1 MKRYI
6 IWIGIV
12 YMVLLLLP
20 LPVLGKLNPDIKPPI
35 TSSNST
41 NKSSD
46 KINEKNEESFRLL
59 DTDTNIVYEVSVKD
73 FVTGSVGAEMYPT
86 YNTEALKAQAVASYT
101 YYSVLKKRQKA
112 NPNTELRGA
121 DFADMVSGFPIFYT
135 DNQLKKRWGKN
146 YNTYY
151 KKISN
156 AVNSVLGKMI
166 TYDGEPITAVYHAIS
181 SGTTEDAAVMWG
193 TSYPY
198 LQPVVSPGD
207 KLSPSYQSSVTF
219 KPDKFKSDLS
229 KIKNLTFSGTA
240 DKWLDKNIQ
249 TSSSG
254 TVTQL
259 KICNTS
265 LTGSQIRE
273 ALGLRSANFTVEYR
287 EGGFHFTVY
296 GYGHNVGMS
305 QYGADYLARQGLS
318 YEEILHYYYTDVEI
332 KG

>member
-12 YMVLLLLP
+12 YIVLLLLP
-20 LPVLGKLNPDIKPPI
+20 LPVLGKLKPDKDPQLNSGDF
-35 TSSNST
+35 SSKSN
-41 NKSSD
+41 NKKD
-46 KINEKNEESFRLL
+46 KNNNELFRLL
-59 DTDTNIVYEVSVKD
+59 DTDTNTVYEVSVKE

-86 YNTEALKAQAVASYT
+86 YHTEALKAQAVASYT
-101 YYSVLKKRQKA
+101 YYSVLRKRQRA
-112 NPNTELRGA
+112 NPNANLKGA
-121 DFADMVSGFPIFYT
+121 DFADMVSGFPVYNT
-135 DNQLKKRWGKN
+135 NNQLKERWGKN
-146 YNTYY
+146 YDTYY
-151 KKISN
+151 KKISDT
-156 AVNSVLGKMI
+156 VNSVLGKMI

-181 SGTTEDAAVMWG
+181 TGTTEDAAVMWG

-198 LQPVVSPGD
+198 LQPVASPGD
-207 KLSPSYQSSVTF
+207 KLSPSYQSNIS
-219 KPDKFKSDLS
+219 FKSDKLKSELS
-229 KIKNLTFSGTA
+229 KIKGLTFSGTA

-287 EGGFHFTVY
+287 DGSFHFTVY

-332 KG
+332 K

>member
-121 DFADMVSGFPIFYT
+121 DFADMVSAFLFFI
-135 DNQLKKRWGKN
+135 RI
-146 YNTYY
+146 
-151 KKISN
+151 IS
-156 AVNSVLGKMI
+156 
-166 TYDGEPITAVYHAIS
+166 
-181 SGTTEDAAVMWG
+181 
-193 TSYPY
+193 
-198 LQPVVSPGD
+198 
-207 KLSPSYQSSVTF
+207 
-219 KPDKFKSDLS
+219 
-229 KIKNLTFSGTA
+229 
-240 DKWLDKNIQ
+240 
-249 TSSSG
+249 
-254 TVTQL
+254 
-259 KICNTS
+259 
-265 LTGSQIRE
+265 
-273 ALGLRSANFTVEYR
+273 
-287 EGGFHFTVY
+287 
-296 GYGHNVGMS
+296 
-305 QYGADYLARQGLS
+305 
-318 YEEILHYYYTDVEI
+318 
-332 KG
+332 